1 MKESKRIL
9 FVVNPISGVKGK
21 KAAIELLK
29 TELDSL
35 IHYEVTETVG
45 ARHATE
51 LTREAIAA
59 GYDAVIA
66 VGGDGTVNEVGKAL
80 VHSKVALGVLPFGSG
95 NGFARHRKI
104 PIAVKAAIGLIN
116 RFSTKIVDTA
126 TLNDE
131 AFLTTAGL
139 GFDAHVGWKFSQSGS
154 RGFLTYSQIA
164 INEFM
169 GYKEEE
175 YHLII
180 DGKELKTKAFVLS
193 IANGGQY
200 GNNAW
205 IAPDA
210 SMEDGKL
217 NVCIIRPFPA
227 HVTPDIVVKLFN
239 KSLAASKYYENIEAE
254 EITIINASKFHLDG
268 EPREANRDLHLK
280 IIPKSLTVIC

>member
-1 MKESKRIL
+1 MKASKKVL

-21 KAAIELLK
+21 KAAIDLLN
-29 TELDSL
+29 TELDAN
-35 IHYEVTETVG
+35 ITYKVIETER
-45 ARHATE
+45 ANHATE
-51 LTREAIAA
+51 LTKRAIEE

-80 VHSKVALGVLPFGSG
+80 INSNVALGVLPFGSG

-104 PIAVKAAIGLIN
+104 PIVIKDAIHLIN
-116 RFSTKIVDTA
+116 KHTTRLVDTA

-139 GFDAHVGWKFSQSGS
+139 GFDAHVGWKFSENGS
-154 RGFLTYSQIA
+154 RGFLSYSQIA
-164 INEFM
+164 INEFI

-175 YHLII
+175 YHLIV
-180 DGKELKTKAFVLS
+180 DGKELKTKAFVVS

-217 NVCIIRPFPA
+217 NVCIISPFPA
-227 HVTPDIVVKLFN
+227 HFTPDIVVKLFN
-239 KSLAASKYYENIEAE
+239 KTLSASKFYESIEAE
-254 EITIINASKFHLDG
+254 EIKIIKAGKFHIDG
-268 EPREANRDLHLK
+268 EPREANGDLT
-280 IIPKSLTVIC
+280 IQIVPKSLKVIC

>member
-1 MKESKRIL
+1 MKESKKIL
-9 FVVNPISGVKGK
+9 FVVNPISGIKGK
-21 KAAIELLK
+21 KAAIEFLK
-29 TELDSL
+29 TELDSS
-35 IHYEVTETVG
+35 ISYDVTETLR
-45 ARHATE
+45 ADHATDV
-51 LTREAIAA
+51 TKEAIAA

-80 VHSKVALGVLPFGSG
+80 INSNVALGVLPFGSG

-104 PIAVKAAIGLIN
+104 PIVIKDAIHLIN
-116 RFSTKIVDTA
+116 NFSTKIIDTA
-126 TLNDE
+126 TLNGE

-139 GFDAHVGWKFSQSGS
+139 GFDAHVGWKFSQNGS

-164 INEFM
+164 INEFI
-169 GYKEEE
+169 GYKEED

-180 DGKELKTKAFVLS
+180 DGKELKTKAFVVS

-227 HVTPDIVVKLFN
+227 HFTPDIVLKLFSKN
-239 KSLAASKYYENIEAE
+239 LTASKYYECIEAE
-254 EITIINASKFHLDG
+254 EIKIIKAGKFHLDG
-268 EPREANRDLHLK
+268 EPREANGDLVAQ
-280 IIPKSLTVIC
+280 IVPKSLKVIC

>member
-1 MKESKRIL
+1 MKTGKKIL

-21 KAAIELLK
+21 KTAIELLK
-29 TELDSL
+29 AALSPQIEYK
-35 IHYEVTETVG
+35 IVETQR
-45 ARHATE
+45 ANHATE
-51 LTREAIAA
+51 LSKTAITE

-80 VHSKVALGVLPFGSG
+80 VGSNVALGILPFGSG

-104 PIAVKAAIGLIN
+104 PMAIKDAIQLIN
-116 RFSTKIVDTA
+116 RFTTKLVDTA

-139 GFDAHVGWKFSQSGS
+139 GFDAHVGWKFAENGN

-164 INEFM
+164 INEFI

-175 YHLII
+175 YHLEI
-180 DGKELKTKAFVLS
+180 DGKVLTTKAFVVS

-205 IAPDA
+205 ISPDA

-227 HVTPDIVVKLFN
+227 HFTPEIVLRLFS
-239 KSLAASKYYENIEAE
+239 KTLSASKYYESFEAE
-254 EITIINASKFHLDG
+254 EIKINNPGKYHMDG
-268 EPREANRDLHLK
+268 EPRTSETDL
-280 IIPKSLTVIC
+280 IIRIVPKSLKVIC

>member
-1 MKESKRIL
+1 MNKRKIL
-9 FVVNPISGVKGK
+9 FVVNPISGVKDK

-29 TELDSL
+29 IELNNSFEYKVVETERAD
-35 IHYEVTETVG
+35 
-45 ARHATE
+45 HATE
-51 LTREAIAA
+51 LTTEAVND
-59 GYDAVIA
+59 GYSAVIA

-80 VHSKVALGVLPFGSG
+80 VATDVALGVLPFGSG

-104 PIAVKAAIGLIN
+104 PIVIKDAIHLIN
-116 RFSTKIVDTA
+116 RFTTKKVDTA
-126 TLNDE
+126 TLNKE
-131 AFLTTAGL
+131 VFLTTAGL
-139 GFDAHVGWKFSQSGS
+139 GFDAHVGWKFAKNGS

-164 INEFM
+164 INEFI

-180 DGKELKTKAFVLS
+180 DGKELKTKAFVVS

-217 NVCIIRPFPA
+217 NVCIIEPFPA
-227 HVTPDIVVKLFN
+227 HFTPDIILKLFN
-239 KSLAASKYYENIEAE
+239 KSLSASKYYKSIEAE
-254 EITIINASKFHLDG
+254 EIKVIKPSKFHLDG
-268 EPREANRDLHLK
+268 EPRESKNDLT
-280 IIPKSLTVIC
+280 IQIVPQSLNVIC